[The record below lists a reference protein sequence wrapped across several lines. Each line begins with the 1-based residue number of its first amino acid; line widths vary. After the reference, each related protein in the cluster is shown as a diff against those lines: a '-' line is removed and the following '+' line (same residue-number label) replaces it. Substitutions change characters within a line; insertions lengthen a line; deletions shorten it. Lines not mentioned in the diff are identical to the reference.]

1 MIYDLEDTTSG
12 GGCAVSRS
20 VGTKSNLID
29 EVLKEQQ
36 TLRTPVA
43 LFSDEYDSKSVRERF
58 THLIPL
64 SKPEPGEQ
72 YGFEVNLDACTGC
85 KACVA
90 ACHSLNGLDE
100 DESWRDMGLLIG
112 TRKQPY
118 LQTVTTA
125 CHHCAEPACAE
136 GCPVLAYDKNPV
148 TGIVRHLDDQCI
160 GCSYCILK
168 CPYDVPKFNLKR
180 GIVRKCDM
188 CQGRLA
194 EGEAPACVQACP
206 NEAIKIKVV
215 KLDAVPDS
223 GSMIAGAFDSSY
235 TRPTTTYISEKPIP
249 AAAKAADAGRL
260 ELDHGHGPLAW
271 MLVLT
276 QMSAGAFITCAVAM
290 WLNLLTLNQAAITS
304 AAALAAGLAGIA
316 LSVLHLGQPL
326 KAWRAFMGWRKSWLS
341 REILAFGAI
350 PGGGAAIAATW
361 WLGNAEWMRLAVTG
375 TAAAALGAVWCS
387 VMVYVDTRRPFWS
400 MSMTAGKF
408 LGTMLLLGTALCSVA
423 WSWCGVALLA
433 LSWAVALKVIFRWV
447 LSVWEL
453 SRFRLALEDDSCAW
467 HKSALILRKHLPH
480 HIEMRGWSLISTGL
494 LIPVIIAGGASVP
507 WMLTVSLLMTT
518 ASQLIERHYFF
529 TAAAGSKMPGN

>member
-1 MIYDLEDTTSG
+1 MSYCVTEAL
-12 GGCAVSRS
+12 R
-20 VGTKSNLID
+20 
-29 EVLKEQQ
+29 EQQ

-43 LFSDEYDSKSVRERF
+43 LFADEYDSKSVRERF

-64 SKPEPGEQ
+64 SKPNLGEQ
-72 YGFEVNLDACTGC
+72 YAFEVNLDACTGC

-100 DESWRDMGLLIG
+100 DESWRDMGLLVG
-112 TRKQPY
+112 TRKEPY

-125 CHHCAEPACAE
+125 CHHCAEPACAD
-136 GCPVLAYDKNPV
+136 GCPVLAYDKDIV

-215 KLDAVPDS
+215 KLTDVP
-223 GSMIAGAFDSSY
+223 GRGEIIAGAFDSSY
-235 TRPTTTYISEKPIP
+235 TRPTTTYVSSKPVP
-249 AAAKAADAGRL
+249 TAAKAADAGRL
-260 ELDHGHGPLAW
+260 ELDHGHEPLAW

-276 QMSAGAFITCAVAM
+276 QMSAGSFIGCAVAM
-290 WLNLLTLNQAAITS
+290 WLNALSLQQAAITS
-304 AAALAAGLAGIA
+304 AAALVMGLAGIA

-326 KAWRAFMGWRKSWLS
+326 KAWRAFLGWRKSWLS
-341 REILAFGAI
+341 REIMAFGAL
-350 PGGGAAIAATW
+350 PAGGSAIFATW
-361 WLGNAEWMRLAVTG
+361 WFGSMDWMRLAVTG
-375 TAAAALGAVWCS
+375 TAMAALMAVWCS

-400 MSMTAGKF
+400 MVNVAGKF
-408 LGTMLLLGTALCSVA
+408 LGTMLLLGAGLCAAVWCWLGIGITSWA
-423 WSWCGVALLA
+423 MAFTLLFLWSHSIWEISKFRQA
-433 LSWAVALKVIFRWV
+433 LSEEA
-447 LSVWEL
+447 S
-453 SRFRLALEDDSCAW
+453 AW
-467 HKSALILRKHLPH
+467 HKSARTLQKHLSPH
-480 HIEMRGWSLISTGL
+480 LDLRGLVLVMSGL
-494 LIPVIIAGGASVP
+494 MIPVLIAGGASMP
-507 WMLTVSLLMTT
+507 WMLTLSLLLTFG
-518 ASQLIERHYFF
+518 SQLIERRYFF

>member
-1 MIYDLEDTTSG
+1 MMCDLERSVSSG
-12 GGCAVSRS
+12 GSAVGILEATLR
-20 VGTKSNLID
+20 
-29 EVLKEQQ
+29 EQQ

-64 SKPEPGEQ
+64 SKPNPGGQ
-72 YGFEVNLDACTGC
+72 YAFEVNLDACTGC

-90 ACHSLNGLDE
+90 ACHSLNGLDD
-100 DESWRDMGLLIG
+100 DESWRDMGLLVG

-125 CHHCAEPACAE
+125 CHHCEDPACSN
-136 GCPVLAYDKNPV
+136 GCPVLAYDKDPV

-215 KLDAVPDS
+215 KLDAVPDR
-223 GSMIAGAFDSSY
+223 GQIIAGAFDSSY
-235 TRPTTTYISEKPIP
+235 TRPTTTYVSSKPIP
-249 AAAKAADAGRL
+249 NAARPADSGRL
-260 ELDHGHGPLAW
+260 ELDHGHPPLSW

-276 QMSAGAFITCAVAM
+276 QMSAGGFLGAALAP
-290 WLNLLTLNQAAITS
+290 LTLNEAAVTS
-304 AAALAAGLAGIA
+304 AAALFFGLIGIA

-326 KAWRAFMGWRKSWLS
+326 KAWRAFLGWKKSWLS
-341 REILAFGAI
+341 REIIAFGAL
-350 PGGGAAIAATW
+350 PGGGAAIAAAW
-361 WLGNAEWMRLAVTG
+361 WFESLHLMKLAISG
-375 TAAAALGAVWCS
+375 TALAALSAVACS
-387 VMVYVDTRRPFWS
+387 VMVYADTRRPFWS
-400 MSMTAGKF
+400 LAQTAGKF
-408 LGTMLLLGTALCSVA
+408 FGTTFLLGACLCAVV
-423 WSWCGVALLA
+423 WSWIGVSALPWAMVLA
-433 LSWAVALKVIFRWV
+433 VTFRWM
-447 LSVWEL
+447 LSIWEL
-453 SRFRLALEDDSCAW
+453 SRYREALEDETCEW
-467 HKSALILRKHLPH
+467 HKSARILQKQRAH
-480 HIEMRGWSLISTGL
+480 HIELRGLFLILTGL
-494 LIPVIIAGGASVP
+494 LIPVLIAAGAPTP
-507 WMLTVSLLMTT
+507 WMLTTSLLLTFT
-518 ASQLIERHYFF
+518 SQLIERHYFF